1 MNAVCQALFAGT
13 GFTLQQNVMV
23 GAGNT
28 ARLMLQRQKF
38 AGFANHAVQAVT
50 AAVACCMGDGC
61 L

>member
-1 MNAVCQALFAGT
+1 MNTVCQALLAGT
-13 GFTLQQNVMV
+13 WLALQQDIVV
-23 GAGNT
+23 GAGN
-28 ARLMLQRQKF
+28 AACLMLQRQKF